1 MANVTETQTG
11 TQTGWRGYG
20 VGAVPSLAKDP
31 LRFFIHSLHE
41 HGDLV
46 PLNLGPTKLLLVH
59 HPDYVRHVLQD
70 NWRNYGKGSM
80 WVAIRKL
87 VGSGLLGSEGELW
100 LHQRRLMQPAF
111 HRQRLAG
118 LSNIVTEI
126 ITETLA
132 DWKVLAEKEQPVEIE
147 HAMSGL
153 TMKIIVR
160 TMFGTGISDAET
172 DELVEAYSS
181 ALKLMNVRMWT
192 FFLPDFIPLPGDTAF
207 RETIQQIDRAVYR
220 FINERRQNPSDADDL
235 LNMLLD
241 ARDEETGAGMSDQQ
255 VRDEVF
261 TVFMAGHET
270 SAAVMTWVWY
280 VIWQHPE
287 VERRLQRELKD
298 VLGERTPTFEDLPRL
313 TYTRMVIEE
322 TMRMYPPGWLIPR
335 STLADDTIGG
345 RPVKAGTTVLISP
358 YVVHRHPDFW
368 EDAER
373 FDPDRFAPERTITRH
388 AYIPFGE
395 GPRLCIGNNVAMME
409 MQLMVAMIV
418 QKYHLSLQPGIEIKP
433 TPMPVLRPNNDLLM
447 HLRPRTVP
455 APGVWQM
462 ATETGEHRAAT
473 VDEQHLHQ

>member
-1 MANVTETQTG
+1 MANVTETQT
-11 TQTGWRGYG
+11 QTGWRAYG

-31 LRFFIHSLHE
+31 LSFFIHSLHE
-41 HGDLV
+41 RGDLV

-87 VGSGLLGSEGELW
+87 VGNGMLGSEGELW
-100 LHQRRLMQPAF
+100 LRQRRLMQPAF

-118 LSNIVTEI
+118 LTTTVSEV

-132 DWKVLAEKEQPVEIE
+132 DWKVLAENKQPIE
-147 HAMSGL
+147 MAHAMADL

-172 DELVEAYSS
+172 HEMVEAYTK
-181 ALKLMNVRMWT
+181 ALKLMNIRMWT

-220 FINERRQNPSDADDL
+220 FIKERRENPNDNNDL
-235 LNMLLD
+235 LNMLLE
-241 ARDEETGAGMSDQQ
+241 ARDEETGEGMNDQQ

-270 SAAVMTWVWY
+270 SATVMSWIWY
-280 VIWQHPE
+280 LVWQHPE
-287 VERRLQRELKD
+287 VERRLQRELD
-298 VLGERTPTFEDLPRL
+298 EVLDGRTPTFEDLPRL
-313 TYTRMVIEE
+313 TYTKMVIDEAV
-322 TMRMYPPGWLIPR
+322 RMFPPAWLIPR

-345 RPVKAGTTVLISP
+345 MPVKAGTTVLISP

-373 FDPDRFAPERTITRH
+373 FDPDRFAPDRTYTRH

-395 GPRLCIGNNVAMME
+395 GPRLCIGNSFAIME
-409 MQLMVAMIV
+409 MQLMLVMIA
-418 QKYHLSLQPGIEIKP
+418 QTYHLSLQPGIEIKP
-433 TPMPVLRPNNDLLM
+433 TTMPVLRPNNDLMM
-447 HLRPRTVP
+447 HLRPRTVT
-455 APGVWQM
+455 APGGWQI
-462 ATETGEHRAAT
+462 ATETGEHRAAVMGET
-473 VDEQHLHQ
+473 EKAGE